1 MTPNRSCR
9 SICEATTNVHE
20 RRSTSWQHWST
31 GLNLKMTSLTSKTS
45 PGSWRISSHRTR
57 SEICHLMTGKGWEV
71 NMMSQKSRVEVFFCK
86 FCLEHPNVNIC
97 SVLVH
102 HVALQQT
109 LWKKS
114 RRSEAFLPQDHLQ
127 VANFWFCLFWSEG
140 KLFLSSTFVFRFWK
154 TKSSF

>member
-1 MTPNRSCR
+1 
-9 SICEATTNVHE
+9 
-20 RRSTSWQHWST
+20 
-31 GLNLKMTSLTSKTS
+31 MTSLTSKTS
-45 PGSWRISSHRTR
+45 PRSWRISSHKTR

-71 NMMSQKSRVEVFFCK
+71 KMMSQKSRVKGFF
-86 FCLEHPNVNIC
+86 VNSAWNIQMNLF

-127 VANFWFCLFWSEG
+127 VANIWFCLFWSEG
-140 KLFLSSTFVFRFWK
+140 KLFCPAHLSSGFWK
-154 TKSSF
+154 TERSFWQVFIAVKKKELEESKLTHRSSTSASLTNLPQN